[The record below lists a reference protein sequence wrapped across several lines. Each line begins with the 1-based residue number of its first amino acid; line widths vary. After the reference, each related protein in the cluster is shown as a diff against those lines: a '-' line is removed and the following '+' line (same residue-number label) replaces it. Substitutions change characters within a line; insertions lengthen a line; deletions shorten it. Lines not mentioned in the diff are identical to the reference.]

1 MKDQLP
7 NMLCAAG
14 IILVTVGIVQI
25 WQPLAWLFGGVLLC
39 VCGVLLHRKESNR
52 TE

>member
-1 MKDQLP
+1 MKKHVP
-7 NMLCAAG
+7 GALCTVG

-25 WQPLAWLFGGVLLC
+25 WQPLAWIVG
-39 VCGVLLHRKESNR
+39 GVLLHRKESNR